1 MIHDSQNKPAFMS
14 VFCSYLLRHFIL
26 FFVTFTC
33 TFESL
38 FLWSAF
44 ELSIIIARIHD
55 IQSQIHANSVFKFS
69 QLFCYL
75 KHHLKVTDSMKGYQ
89 SKFLVKT
96 MRRNFYRNGNKN
108 QKQLQPSMFKFSKG
122 YSKVML
128 KYASVLFLF
137 LVQKQ
142 GELQTLLHITDQHS
156 VNTSIQLLLFK
167 DC

>member
-1 MIHDSQNKPAFMS
+1 MIHDSQNKPAFTS

-69 QLFCYL
+69 QLFCCL

-96 MRRNFYRNGNKN
+96 MR
-108 QKQLQPSMFKFSKG
+108 
-122 YSKVML
+122 
-128 KYASVLFLF
+128 
-137 LVQKQ
+137 
-142 GELQTLLHITDQHS
+142 
-156 VNTSIQLLLFK
+156 
-167 DC
+167 